1 MNKIINIDNLR
12 RFAYVNDNACT
23 RPIKGIVISF
33 FGLGGS
39 SMYNTDNEQGVYF
52 GDRGILYVVPYTNP
66 WAWMNRQAIEY
77 TDEIIDLLVKE
88 YDLAEDI
95 PVVSTGG
102 SMGGLAALVY
112 TKYAKRTPV
121 ACVAN
126 CPVCDLPYHFTERD
140 DLPRTLYSAFWHE
153 EGDMEEVL
161 KAYSPLH
168 LVPQMPNVDYYIF
181 HCEEDKAVNKGMHSD
196 RFVSAMAENG
206 ARVIYHTVPKLG
218 HCSLTV
224 EMKNL
229 YLEYAVAFVCG
240 DEEK

>member
-12 RFAYVNDNACT
+12 RFAYVNDQVCT

-39 SMYNTDNEQGVYF
+39 SMYNTDNDQGLYF

-66 WAWMNRQAIEY
+66 WAWMNKQAIDY
-77 TDEIIDLLVKE
+77 TDEIIDVLVEE
-88 YDLAEDI
+88 YELGNDI

-126 CPVCDLPYHFTERD
+126 CPVCDLPYHFTERP
-140 DLPRTLYSAFWHE
+140 DLPRTIYSAFFNCE
-153 EGDMEEVL
+153 DFD
-161 KAYSPLH
+161 KALCDASPLH
-168 LVPQMPNVDYYIF
+168 LAQNGALPDIFYDIF
-181 HCEEDKAVNKGMHSD
+181 HCDKDMAVNIDAHTRRLIPLLNKD
-196 RFVSAMAENG
+196 KLRF
-206 ARVIYHTVPKLG
+206 TVVADKG
-218 HCSLTV
+218 HCELPQR
-224 EMKNL
+224 EWDMYIAGML
-229 YLEYAVAFVCG
+229 APF
-240 DEEK
+240 EE